1 MIANRFFIVCITFLL
16 FALVACED
24 SSLFDA
30 GEIETREHLIDDNF
44 NLIEVLSI
52 FDIVLVTD
60 TVNKVVVTC
69 GRNLHS
75 NVNIYRESDTLF
87 LENTEN
93 NKWTRNYEKIK
104 LSVHLV
110 NIPLINA
117 RSPIKVT
124 SSDTLKT
131 DYFHFVGWSKFSDVD
146 VTIDVKSF
154 QLWMSHDN
162 FGSYNIS
169 GKSENTYIN
178 CWATASVK
186 TDKLISQSCT
196 VVHKGIAD
204 ITVRVV
210 TNLTVSL
217 ESRGNIYY
225 YGGPSSILIENRLST
240 GMLIE
245 AEDN

>member
-1 MIANRFFIVCITFLL
+1 MTANKAFIVSLFFLQ

-24 SSLFDA
+24 NSLFDA
-30 GEIETREHLIDDNF
+30 GEVETREHLLGDNLD
-44 NLIEVLSI
+44 LIEVLDI

-60 TVNKVVVTC
+60 TVNKVIVTC
-69 GRNLHS
+69 GSNLHS
-75 NVNIYRESDTLF
+75 NVNIYKESGTLF

-93 NKWTRNYEKIK
+93 NRWTRQYEKIK

-110 NIPLINA
+110 NIPPIYA

-124 SSDTLKT
+124 STDTLQT
-131 DYFHFVGWSKFSDVD
+131 EYFHFIDWSKFSDVD

-154 QLWMSHDN
+154 QLWVSHDN
-162 FGSYNIS
+162 FGSYTIR

-186 TDKLISQSCT
+186 TDELISQSCT
-196 VVHKGIAD
+196 VVHKGIAN

-225 YGGPSSILIENRLST
+225 YGSPSSILIENRLST

-245 AEDN
+245 VKDN